1 MYKIMEEKPI
11 KHAMIWIGLYVV
23 AVNIGDILSE
33 IVGRHNSVTS
43 FLVIAFCA
51 VLVLYLKKTGW
62 FETDVMEKINSTEM
76 KNALYFI
83 PLVLLAFI
91 QFIAGVDTSLE
102 IIDVLLVV
110 ILMIGVGTIEELIFR
125 GFLFQAICSGS
136 KINRAI
142 IISGATFGVGH
153 IVNLLRG
160 YSLAEQS
167 WQIFIG
173 IAVGIFLAELIVIT
187 KNILPGIIFHIILN
201 TSGSVTLQDGPM
213 GTYLAAATLV
223 ISVFYAIYLKK
234 FLPVEQEVRQRG

>member
-43 FLVIAFCA
+43 FVVIAFCA
-51 VLVLYLKKTGW
+51 VLVIYLKKSGW
-62 FETDVMEKINSTEM
+62 FKTGVMEKINSKEIRNT
-76 KNALYFI
+76 LYYI

-102 IIDVLLVV
+102 IIDVLLVI

-136 KINRAI
+136 KVNRAI

-234 FLPVEQEVRQRG
+234 FLPVEQEARQHG